1 MFTKLLRWLNQR
13 ASTAPTPATTKRSLQ
28 EQVRELLEQAEL
40 PAALELLID
49 AGYTEAIALK
59 VRREKAVDQHE
70 QKVIDEETFQVTD
83 NRITYALLEMV
94 KSDKTTCVNTTA
106 TSTVEDAEEYLPK
119 HFTEDQCQQIRTYLL
134 RNEYAEALKL
144 ASSYSQDG
152 LLLFQR
158 YERAIRDS
166 NLGLVSQE
174 DHQRNVQQII
184 NTVTSLVSPEKAQ
197 LPLSGEQKEQL
208 ILLMEEDRWSEL
220 LTLGGEW
227 NDQMRLFST
236 QYNQVEKSFSRGLV
250 TKLSCENSL
259 KSIQQ
264 QVEDLIKK

>member
-1 MFTKLLRWLNQR
+1 MFTKLLRWLNQL
-13 ASTAPTPATTKRSLQ
+13 ASTAPTTKHSLQ

-40 PAALELLID
+40 PAALDLLID

-59 VRREKAVDQHE
+59 VRREKAVDQYE

-94 KSDKTTCVNTTA
+94 KSGKTTRVSTPA

-119 HFTEDQCQQIRTYLL
+119 HFTEDQCQQVRTHLL
-134 RNEYAEALKL
+134 RNEYTEALKL

-158 YERAIRDS
+158 YEQAIRDS
-166 NLGLVSQE
+166 RLGLVRQE

-184 NTVTSLVSPEKAQ
+184 NTIMGLVSPEEAKI
-197 LPLSGEQKEQL
+197 PLSGEQKEQL
-208 ILLMEEDRWSEL
+208 ILLMEEGRWSEL
-220 LTLGGEW
+220 LTLGKEW